1 MSTSQMLNEEM
12 VARMEELLLENM
24 RLTVRAEDA
33 EDEVAKLEAYMTS
46 PKQQDQIDKLTVR
59 AEEAEAELAEVEEE
73 KDSWEDRAANQKDE
87 IFQLKAWLAAAHE
100 NANVKSHDEAAGVL
114 IEEND
119 QLSALLERAQLS
131 HVDQRKEIKELKAEI
146 AQLRVVA
153 SGCQPVWPFSNWHSD
168 AGRALG
174 EVRDYLDRFD
184 HDEVEVFDK
193 IMEKECPDWLNAF
206 KADEVAAS
214 L

>member
-24 RLTVRAEDA
+24 RLTVRAE
-33 EDEVAKLEAYMTS
+33 E
-46 PKQQDQIDKLTVR
+46 
-59 AEEAEAELAEVEEE
+59 AEEELAEVEEE

-131 HVDQRKEIKELKAEI
+131 HVDQRKEIKELKAE
-146 AQLRVVA
+146 VA
-153 SGCQPVWPFSNWHSD
+153 RLKGDQ
-168 AGRALG
+168 
-174 EVRDYLDRFD
+174 
-184 HDEVEVFDK
+184 
-193 IMEKECPDWLNAF
+193 
-206 KADEVAAS
+206 VAAS